1 MLNHCLYIPAVLTAF
16 QLFICFQN
24 FTYTLFIAWNTLPFP
39 LLPTH
44 LSLAKFYSFQKAQL
58 IHAPVFLPGESQGQ
72 GSPVGLPSIG
82 SHRAGHD

>member
-58 IHAPVFLPGESQGQ
+58 IQEAYDSL
-72 GSPVGLPSIG
+72 GLVKLS
-82 SHRAGHD
+82 SL